1 MKRTSRVDLRHHLA
15 LLERIRPAFAAR
27 FRETL
32 AETSP
37 TLAALLEEINGSQQD
52 RLLVELLRLTVE
64 AFEDRAREDVAVIL
78 EGFGYQF
85 GSSGMQLA
93 QISSFC
99 RLLAESIG
107 QELSLASDDELA
119 MRWRDGL
126 EFLER
131 MLLRGALRAAENER
145 GEDGEETHPG
155 RAKGA
160 PSREEI
166 EAQHSSDAYFSRFVE
181 AAPLEAPDLGEH
193 ENPAAA
199 HAPGSTFRVSYEG
212 ARSIEAGSLET
223 ILEVSLRNQI
233 PHICECGGKA
243 RCSTCRVVI
252 VEGKENCLPPNGLE
266 SRLAR
271 LKGFSPEIRL
281 ACQTRITGPVTVRRL
296 VLDEQDIGAAA
307 IERGIAATGREMD
320 LALLFADLRGFTP
333 FVDDNLSYDV
343 VHALNRYFGAVCE
356 AIDAHGGFVD
366 KFIGDGIMAMFGL
379 NSETRGIHPAVDAV
393 RGALEMHERMKGVNE
408 YLTRNFGHQFRLGIG
423 IDYGTVVVGKVGF
436 RLKRQYTAIGDVV
449 NVASR
454 LESQTKLHEADLLVT
469 AAVRRHLSKDE
480 FTIGRKH
487 SVRLAGK
494 KKPLVIYEIPHRTA
508 DRDGSDD
515 SAGWR
520 SETEAK
526 AEGEEAAPSA

>member
-1 MKRTSRVDLRHHLA
+1 M
-15 LLERIRPAFAAR
+15 
-27 FRETL
+27 
-32 AETSP
+32 
-37 TLAALLEEINGSQQD
+37 LAALLEEINGSQQD

-64 AFEDRAREDVAVIL
+64 AFEDRAREDVAAIL

-93 QISSFC
+93 QISLFC

-145 GEDGEETHPG
+145 DEDGDGEETQPG

-166 EAQHSSDAYFSRFVE
+166 EAQHGSDAYFSRFVE
-181 AAPLEAPDLGEH
+181 AAPLDASELGEL
-193 ENPAAA
+193 ENPTTA

-223 ILEVSLRNQI
+223 ILEVSLRSQI

-333 FVDDNLSYDV
+333 FVDENLSYDV

-408 YLTRNFGHQFRLGIG
+408 YLARNFGHQFRLGIG

-454 LESQTKLHEADLLVT
+454 LENQTKLHEADLLVT

-494 KKPLVIYEIPHRTA
+494 KKPLVIYEIPHQTA
-508 DRDGSDD
+508 DRDVSDD

-520 SETEAK
+520 SETKAK